1 MATRNADLTP
11 MKTLFSMTL
20 LLLAFLSSTAFA
32 LPLEFTASYNLEKYG
47 IAIARSDYTLQHEN
61 NGLRIS
67 QHTEAVGLAALL
79 RSDQLDES
87 SFVSR
92 LHDQFLLTEFS
103 YRQDSPDDKN
113 RDIQFKINWI
123 QSGEKLLGKVSG
135 TAYGEELSL
144 NVDEPV
150 WDTSSYL
157 IPLML
162 NTTENAPPQQYTMM
176 VKGDFKSY
184 TFITHGIEKIEV
196 NGNSIQ
202 AIKVERESAPD
213 KSPIFMWL
221 APSLNNLPVKVD
233 KWKDG
238 KLQLSML
245 LEQAQFPSDKTMK
258 FKSTMDTIQGFNDS
272 DY

>member
-1 MATRNADLTP
+1 MATRNANLTP
-11 MKTLFSMTL
+11 MKTSFSTTL
-20 LLLAFLSSTAFA
+20 LLLAFLSSTTFA
-32 LPLEFTASYNLEKYG
+32 QPLEFTASYNLEKYG
-47 IAIARSDYTLQHEN
+47 VEIARSDYTLQHEN

-67 QHTEAVGLAALL
+67 QHTETVGLAALL

-92 LHDQFLLTEFS
+92 LHEQLLLTEFS
-103 YRQDSPDDKN
+103 YQQDSPDDKN

-123 QSGEKLLGKVSG
+123 QSEEKLLGKVSG
-135 TAYGEELSL
+135 TAYGEALSL
-144 NVDEPV
+144 SVDEPV

-162 NTTENAPPQQYTMM
+162 NTTENSPPQQYTMM
-176 VKGDFKSY
+176 VKGDFKTY
-184 TFITHGIEKIEV
+184 TFITHGIEKIKV
-196 NGNSIQ
+196 NGNSIL
-202 AIKVERESAPD
+202 AIKVERDSAPD
-213 KSPIFMWL
+213 NNPIYMWL

-238 KLQLSML
+238 KLQLVML
-245 LEQAQFPSDKTMK
+245 LDQAQFPSDKTMN
-258 FKSTMDTIQGFNDS
+258 FKPAMNTIQGFNDS

>member
-1 MATRNADLTP
+1 MATRNAYLTL
-11 MKTLFSMTL
+11 MKITFSTIL
-20 LLLAFLSSTAFA
+20 LLLAFLSSTASA

-47 IAIARSDYTLQHEN
+47 IVMARSDYTLQHEN

-67 QHTEAVGLAALL
+67 QHSEAVGLAALL

-87 SFVSR
+87 SFISR
-92 LHDQFLLTEFS
+92 PHEQLLLTEFS

-113 RDIQFKINWI
+113 RDILIKINW
-123 QSGEKLLGKVSG
+123 SRSDGELEGNVTG
-135 TAYGEELSL
+135 TAYGEALSL
-144 NVDEPV
+144 SVDEPV
-150 WDTSSYL
+150 WDTCSYL

-162 NTTENAPPQQYTMM
+162 NTTENGPPQQYTMM
-176 VKGDFKSY
+176 VKGEFKSY

-196 NGNSIQ
+196 NGNSIR

-245 LEQAQFPSDKTMK
+245 LDQVQFPSDKTMK
-258 FKSTMDTIQGFNDS
+258 FKSAMDTIQGFNDR

>member
-1 MATRNADLTP
+1 
-11 MKTLFSMTL
+11 MKTPFSTIL
-20 LLLAFLSSTAFA
+20 LLLASLSSTAFA

-47 IAIARSDYTLQHEN
+47 VVIARSDYSLQHEN

-67 QHTEAVGLAALL
+67 QHSEAVGLAALL

-92 LHDQFLLTEFS
+92 LHNQLLLTEFS

-113 RDIQFKINWI
+113 RDIRIEIDWS
-123 QSGEKLLGKVSG
+123 QSDGELQGNVTG
-135 TAYGEELSL
+135 TAYGEALNLS
-144 NVDEPV
+144 VDKPV

-196 NGNSIQ
+196 NGNSIL
-202 AIKVERESAPD
+202 AIKVERVSAPD

-245 LEQAQFPSDKTMK
+245 LDQVQFPSDKTMK
-258 FKSTMDTIQGFNDS
+258 FKSTMDTIQGFNNS

>member
-1 MATRNADLTP
+1 
-11 MKTLFSMTL
+11 MKTSFSMTL
-20 LLLAFLSSTAFA
+20 LLLAFLSSTTFA
-32 LPLEFTASYNLEKYG
+32 QPLEFTASYNLEKYG
-47 IAIARSDYTLQHEN
+47 VAIARSDYTLQHEN

-67 QHTEAVGLAALL
+67 QHTETVGLAALL

-92 LHDQFLLTEFS
+92 LHDQLLLTEFS

-113 RDIQFKINWI
+113 RDIRIEIDWS
-123 QSGEKLLGKVSG
+123 QSDGELEGNVTG
-135 TAYGEELSL
+135 AAYGEALSL
-144 NVDEPV
+144 SVNEPV

-162 NTTENAPPQQYTMM
+162 NTTENSPPQQYTMM
-176 VKGDFKSY
+176 VKGDFKTY

-196 NGNSIQ
+196 SGNSIQ

-213 KSPIFMWL
+213 KSPVYMWL

-238 KLQLSML
+238 KLQLIML
-245 LEQAQFPSDKTMK
+245 LDQAQFPSDKTIN
-258 FKSTMDTIQGFNDS
+258 FKPAMDTIQGFNDS